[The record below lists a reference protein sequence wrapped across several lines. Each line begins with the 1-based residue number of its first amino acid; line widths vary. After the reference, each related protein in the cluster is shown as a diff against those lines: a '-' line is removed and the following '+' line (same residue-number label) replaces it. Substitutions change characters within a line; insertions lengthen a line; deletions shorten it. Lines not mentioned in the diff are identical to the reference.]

1 VLVGTMVEL
10 TDDMLASFLVELM
23 ESVMAALKVE

>member
-1 VLVGTMVEL
+1 VLVDMMVEL